1 MFEDDFFIND
11 NDLASD
17 NQPTLIDQAKMD
29 LLNTIIEKANSMK
42 ESLILKE
49 TSEAD
54 NLLVVLS
61 RYFDALIKLSELDI
75 TDSNEELS
83 EEIEKIINDIVVST
97 TKITLSNI
105 DTVLPKV
112 DENNEDESNNDTP
125 LSGGFHW

>member
-11 NDLASD
+11 NDLVSD

>member
-11 NDLASD
+11 NDLVSD

-112 DENNEDESNNDTP
+112 EENNENESNNDTP
-125 LSGGFHW
+125 ISGEFDW

>member
-49 TSEAD
+49 TSEAE
-54 NLLVVLS
+54 NLLTVLS

-112 DENNEDESNNDTP
+112 EENNENESNNDTP
-125 LSGGFHW
+125 ISGEFDW